1 MNNKHCIDENIK
13 LSRAFDLY
21 KDSAEDKQAELK
33 GELVKVNMQN
43 GKLRQ
48 KAKAWFAT
56 SVILFAVV
64 CLQHV

>member
-1 MNNKHCIDENIK
+1 MNNEHWIDENIK

-33 GELVKVNMQN
+33 GELVKVNIQN

-48 KAKAWFAT
+48 KSKAWFVT
-56 SVILFAVV
+56 SLILLAVV
-64 CLQHV
+64 CLNLF